1 MIVGTQAPPSNP
13 LEIVDV
19 YAVVTKDF
27 DDFRYARQAENFQFI
42 KKGEAFAFQG
52 GRPLI

>member
-1 MIVGTQAPPSNP
+1 MVVGTQAPPSNP

-27 DDFRYARQAENFQFI
+27 DDFRYARRAENFQFI
-42 KKGEAFAFQG
+42 KKSEAFAFQG